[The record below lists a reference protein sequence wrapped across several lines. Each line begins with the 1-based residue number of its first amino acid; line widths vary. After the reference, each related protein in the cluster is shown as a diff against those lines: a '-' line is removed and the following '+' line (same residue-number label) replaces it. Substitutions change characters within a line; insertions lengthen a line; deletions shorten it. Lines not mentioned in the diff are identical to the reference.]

1 MTLSTQQEIDDLKR
15 ASTLMDVAL
24 ELDEEKR
31 AAWLT
36 QLNVSDPEIAPKVER
51 LLEAHARVMDAAF
64 LDQTITPESIEF
76 QMHAA
81 DAQPSNMV
89 GPYRLIRQIG
99 EGGMST
105 VWLAER
111 AYPNFVRQVAIKRLP
126 SFLKGPD
133 YERRLLREASILERL
148 NHPHIAQ
155 FLDAG
160 ISEEGDPYIALE
172 LIDGEP
178 ITAYCDRL
186 RLDVKSRVALMAVV
200 CDAVAFL
207 HRHSVVHRD
216 IKPSNVFVT
225 KSGAVKLLDFGIAK
239 LIDEAK
245 SQGEITR
252 SAHSAFT
259 PEYAA
264 PEQVSNKPIT
274 TATDVYSLGVL
285 LYRMLTG
292 SRPYGRTSPP
302 MLVASAI
309 VNTVPSRPSTLFVRT
324 GEIPGVEL
332 DAIADTRQSSV
343 KQMRASLRND
353 LDNILLKALEKD
365 PVRRYSTVDAFSADL
380 RAYMESRPI
389 QAQQPSMLYIL
400 RKFAAR
406 HRGSVAAS
414 ALVALALGT
423 SLAFGAWQARQTQ
436 LEAARAKR
444 VLTFLQNLITEASPN
459 NTGVQTITV
468 LELLRQAPAVA
479 KRQFPDDAQ
488 LQFEVLKPVE
498 KILRD
503 LDAAEALEPVESEMV
518 KLLPSL
524 ASLPP
529 EDAAELL
536 SEYAMTLAYFG
547 KLDEADASV
556 TQAIKR
562 LEDAGK
568 KESAAYAAAMMS
580 RALAMAFR
588 KPLDQAAALAMESH
602 SKLIAHVSKEDPRI
616 TKSAFYCIDLLLRA
630 EQLKDATEY
639 VEKFFTPQRI
649 AATPNA
655 NDRKQ
660 FYILQAS
667 FKWYLGDPQTAVAQY
682 DELLKEAKKF
692 FGAGDV
698 TYPKLLHLGG
708 RAAIDNGQYE
718 KAIGMLNEAVAIES
732 KATAPN
738 RRVQVTILS
747 QMALAYLYLG
757 QSNMAGAKL
766 AEASAISQQNP
777 AISVSTYWQ
786 MTAQSALHT
795 ADYEQALNALE
806 KQATVLSGS
815 VNANVFLLSA
825 NKIERANV
833 ARLRGNGFDAIE
845 LCKTAIAALRAR
857 MPEQHYRLAR
867 AEVRLAQLLAQNG
880 ALEEAHRTIKSAATI
895 IESAVGNTHPL
906 TLQSQFVQGQI
917 EMKFAIAGGES
928 RMQRAAREYESLLKR
943 PIDPQ
948 IAALH

>member
-1 MTLSTQQEIDDLKR
+1 MSVIPQQEIDDLKR
-15 ASTLMDVAL
+15 ASALMDVAL
-24 ELDEEKR
+24 ELDEQKR

-36 QLNVSDPEIAPKVER
+36 HLNVSDPEIAPKVER
-51 LLEAHARVMDAAF
+51 LLDAHARAMSAAF
-64 LDQTITPESIEF
+64 LDQTITPESLEI
-76 QMHAA
+76 QMHPA
-81 DAQPSNMV
+81 DTKLSTMV

-111 AYPNFVRQVAIKRLP
+111 AYPNFIRQVAIKRLP
-126 SFLKGPD
+126 SYLKGPD

-178 ITAYCDRL
+178 ITAYCDCL

-207 HRHSVVHRD
+207 HRHAVVHRD

-225 KSGAVKLLDFGIAK
+225 KAGEVKLLDFGIAK
-239 LIDEAK
+239 LIDDAKMPGEA
-245 SQGEITR
+245 TR
-252 SAHSAFT
+252 STHNAFT

-309 VNTVPSRPSTLFVRT
+309 VNTVPSRPSTLFIRT

-365 PVRRYSTVDAFSADL
+365 PVRRYTTVDAFSADL

-406 HRGSVAAS
+406 HRGGVAAS
-414 ALVALALGT
+414 ALVALALAT
-423 SLAFGAWQARQTQ
+423 SLAFGAWQARQAH

-444 VLTFLQNLITEASPN
+444 VLTFLQNLITEANPN

-479 KRQFPDDAQ
+479 KRQFPDDAE

-547 KLDEADASV
+547 KLDQADASV
-556 TQAIKR
+556 KDALQR
-562 LEDAGK
+562 LESAGK
-568 KESAAYAAAMMS
+568 KDSLKHAEVKLADAQMLSLRRAYDRAVPLATESFNRLTNYVPQDDPRLTKAAFNTVELLLNAGRFVEASDIGEKYFTLKHIAAMP
-580 RALAMAFR
+580 MAKDRQQFR
-588 KPLDQAAALAMESH
+588 VTH
-602 SKLIAHVSKEDPRI
+602 
-616 TKSAFYCIDLLLRA
+616 
-630 EQLKDATEY
+630 
-639 VEKFFTPQRI
+639 
-649 AATPNA
+649 
-655 NDRKQ
+655 
-660 FYILQAS
+660 AS
-667 FKWYLGDPQTAVAQY
+667 LKWYLGDPKAAAVEY
-682 DELLKEAKKF
+682 GRLLEETKKF
-692 FGAGDV
+692 FGGTDV
-698 TYPKLLHLGG
+698 VYPKLLVLAA
-708 RAAIDNGQYE
+708 RVAIDAAQYE
-718 KAIGMLNEAVAIES
+718 KALRLLDEALTIEGNAKS
-732 KATAPN
+732 PN
-738 RRVQVTILS
+738 RRAQVNLLSFATIANLS
-747 QMALAYLYLG
+747 LGKINAANEALTRAG
-757 QSNMAGAKL
+757 EIAQQSPIISTPMYWQAKFQKELTANNVEQAKL
-766 AEASAISQQNP
+766 ALDRQDASLGARETANPLAVSAIEIDYANI
-777 AISVSTYWQ
+777 ARFISNSP
-786 MTAQSALHT
+786 
-795 ADYEQALNALE
+795 NALE
-806 KQATVLSGS
+806 RCKAAVDVLR
-815 VNANVFLLSA
+815 
-825 NKIERANV
+825 K
-833 ARLRGNGFDAIE
+833 
-845 LCKTAIAALRAR
+845 R
-857 MPEQHYRLAR
+857 MSTQHYRLAR
-867 AEVRLAQLLAQNG
+867 AELRLAQLMALNG
-880 ALEEAHRTIKSAATI
+880 APDEALRLVEGVIPKIGSAI
-895 IESAVGNTHPL
+895 GSDHPL
-906 TLQSQFVQGQI
+906 TLQARFFQGQL
-917 EMKFAIAGGES
+917 EKLLAKTTGAK
-928 RMQRAAREYESLLKR
+928 RMSEAASAYQTLLNR

-948 IAALH
+948 LALLH